1 MEELTIFT
9 ESPLLLILLIITL
22 CTIFALLM
30 SSIAVDKGHKA
41 APAFFLVFF
50 FNILGMLY
58 VIALPDL
65 VAREQREAI
74 CNMLF
79 VIKQR
84 QNAGNGSDPISI
96 STEPLAKLDNQ

>member
-30 SSIAVDKGHKA
+30 SNIAVDKGHKA

-84 QNAGNGSDPISI
+84 QNAGNSSDPISI